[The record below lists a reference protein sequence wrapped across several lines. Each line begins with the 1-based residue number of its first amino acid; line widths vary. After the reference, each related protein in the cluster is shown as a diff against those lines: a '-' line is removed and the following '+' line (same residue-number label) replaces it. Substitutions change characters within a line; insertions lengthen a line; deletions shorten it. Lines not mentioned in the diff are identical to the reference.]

1 MRLNQTYV
9 AEWTGSYTFLGTTYD
24 TEYYLYL
31 DLEEVPSG
39 TEGRSGTLRLSEAV
53 DDFGRPT
60 SLLGVTWLG
69 ASFWRVDPERFSG
82 SKQAPDQDEAELSFS
97 GGLVFSASNPIST
110 LTFEGVQTLSDSLIV
125 GTLTCTPSL
134 YGCESATVTLR
145 PYSE

>member
-1 MRLNQTYV
+1 MRLNQPYV
-9 AEWTGSYTFLGTTYD
+9 AEWTGSYTFMGTTYD

-39 TEGRSGTLRLSEAV
+39 AEGRSGTLRLSEAV

-60 SLLGVTWLG
+60 SFLGVTGLG
-69 ASFWRVDPERFSG
+69 TSFWRVEPESFSG
-82 SKQAPDQDEAELSFS
+82 SKQAPDQGEAELGFS
-97 GGLVFSASNPIST
+97 GDLLYSPSNPIST

-134 YGCESATVTLR
+134 QGCESATVTLR